1 MQYTRLMQSHK
12 TMNNETMHK
21 MTRIIKD
28 MKVIEMNAAS
38 TTDVEDM
45 EVEVDSLG
53 IMTTDHVGPS
63 SASHAIKKVINMQT
77 AHTRT

>member
-1 MQYTRLMQSHK
+1 MQSHR

-28 MKVIEMNAAS
+28 MKVVDMSVGS
-38 TTDVEDM
+38 TTVREDM

-53 IMTTDHVGPS
+53 IETTDHVGPS
-63 SASHAIKKVINMQT
+63 NVSHV
-77 AHTRT
+77 TRKNNDM